1 MSSGIWC
8 PPASQVC
15 RLPLGEAR
23 TDTDAQ
29 DYEARSGWEQG
40 HLEARRQAPGPLGR
54 RASRGRERGTFPAS
68 PSVLRSLGRHLR
80 RSVRRGASPRARQG
94 AGSAGEPFRIR
105 PGAAQSE
112 WRPEMSSSADSVRF
126 GDPAI
131 EEEHFLER
139 LRSGDELAY
148 EELVRTQ
155 TGRLLA
161 TARHFLPRS
170 EDAQDAVQEAFV
182 SAFRSVGSFR
192 GGSSLAT
199 WLHRI
204 VVNACLMKI
213 RGASRRPEAPIEDYL
228 PRFDE
233 TGHHAATIEDW
244 AICPEKALLS
254 RETRER

>member
-1 MSSGIWC
+1 MN
-8 PPASQVC
+8 P
-15 RLPLGEAR
+15 
-23 TDTDAQ
+23 
-29 DYEARSGWEQG
+29 
-40 HLEARRQAPGPLGR
+40 
-54 RASRGRERGTFPAS
+54 
-68 PSVLRSLGRHLR
+68 
-80 RSVRRGASPRARQG
+80 
-94 AGSAGEPFRIR
+94 
-105 PGAAQSE
+105 
-112 WRPEMSSSADSVRF
+112 SADPVEFRE
-126 GDPAI
+126 AET
-131 EEEHFLER
+131 EERELFLER

-148 EELVRTQ
+148 EELVRTH

-161 TARHFLPRS
+161 TARHFLPRG

-233 TGHHAATIEDW
+233 TGHHAAPIEDW
-244 AICPEKALLS
+244 PISPEKALLS
-254 RETRER
+254 RETRERVRAAIETLPPSYRSVLVLRDIEELSTEETAEALSLTRTAVKVRLHRARLALRGLLAPMFSSGAVPA